1 MHCKGPLRL
10 CWINYTKCG
19 LSLSFTAQ
27 EGRGAGIIQQIQDI
41 VAQPTTSED
50 YKAALQRKLQ
60 YYADSYQADPHAP
73 EIVVRE
79 QLKAQTYLA
88 KIADLRAAHNAGHDS
103 NWIFGSKIG
112 PTALDAHTVV
122 FIARLIDAGHTSLIG
137 RDMLEYGIQNLKAPE
152 WTGIV
157 RNRSTL
163 HSLWERQ
170 EAAKV
175 SKVEVR

>member
-60 YYADSYQADPHAP
+60 
-73 EIVVRE
+73 
-79 QLKAQTYLA
+79 
-88 KIADLRAAHNAGHDS
+88 
-103 NWIFGSKIG
+103 
-112 PTALDAHTVV
+112 
-122 FIARLIDAGHTSLIG
+122 
-137 RDMLEYGIQNLKAPE
+137 
-152 WTGIV
+152 
-157 RNRSTL
+157 
-163 HSLWERQ
+163 
-170 EAAKV
+170 
-175 SKVEVR
+175 